1 MKTLYIVRHAKAVS
15 RILNIPDFERSLVK
29 KGIKDAKLICAQLK
43 IDEIIPELLISS
55 PANRAFDTAKVFAKV
70 LGHPVRN
77 IILEKDIYDSRY
89 SLLLRLIKKLD
100 DKYKTAM
107 LFGHDPSISEIVMYL
122 TKDFTE
128 YLPKTGMVCINFNV
142 YKWHRISKGKG
153 TLRSIYYPVDII
165 QKSEN
170 YKIIRQELESEIL
183 DKLHGIMKEKEIAP
197 ADAEQKIIKKTAKKL
212 AKKIVLSIKQ
222 SHKK

>member
-1 MKTLYIVRHAKAVS
+1 MKTLYIVRHAKAAS
-15 RILNIPDFERSLVK
+15 RSLNIPDFERSLVK

-43 IDEIIPELLISS
+43 TDEIKPELLISS
-55 PANRAFDTAKVFAKV
+55 PANRAFETAKVFAKV

-128 YLPKTGMVCINFNV
+128 YLPKTGMVCINFNI

-153 TLRSIYYPVDII
+153 TLHSIYYPAAIM

-170 YKIIRQELESEIL
+170 YKKIRQDLESEIL
-183 DKLHGIMKEKEIAP
+183 DKLKGIMKEKEIAP
-197 ADAEQKIIKKTAKKL
+197 ADAEQKFIKKTAKKL
-212 AKKIVLSIKQ
+212 AKKLVLSIK
-222 SHKK
+222 